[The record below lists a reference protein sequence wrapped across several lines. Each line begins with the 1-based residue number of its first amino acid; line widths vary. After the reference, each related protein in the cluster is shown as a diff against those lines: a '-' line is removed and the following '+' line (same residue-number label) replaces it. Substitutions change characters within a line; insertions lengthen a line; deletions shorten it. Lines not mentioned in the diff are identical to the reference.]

1 MVLVSSY
8 IPELLGVCY
17 TIAVCCRGEVVAV
30 KPAAEWN
37 EHDLISAAIG
47 QSAEDEAAGADERE
61 L

>member
-1 MVLVSSY
+1 
-8 IPELLGVCY
+8 LLGVCD

-37 EHDLISAAIG
+37 EQALISAAIG
-47 QSAEDEAAGADERE
+47 QSAEGEATGADERE